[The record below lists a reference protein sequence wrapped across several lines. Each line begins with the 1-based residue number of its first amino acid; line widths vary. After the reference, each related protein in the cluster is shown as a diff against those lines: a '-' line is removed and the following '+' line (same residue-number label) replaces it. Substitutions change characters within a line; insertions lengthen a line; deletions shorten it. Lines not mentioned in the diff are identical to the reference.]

1 MDLLRYGLSRGGS
14 RHASYLWQGVTKR
27 YLSTQPAATSSP
39 TTHYRIT
46 LRRSAIGLPKHTGRV
61 IEALGLRRRL
71 QSVYHRQSP
80 DIAGMVLAVKEL
92 VHVENVRL
100 MESSSDLVDEVA
112 NPVWVNA
119 QGEVVDAGRLSRKAP
134 RGFKIVGN
142 LTDEQRDAA
151 LRSSPE

>member
-1 MDLLRYGLSRGGS
+1 M
-14 RHASYLWQGVTKR
+14 
-27 YLSTQPAATSSP
+27 
-39 TTHYRIT
+39 
-46 LRRSAIGLPKHTGRV
+46 RRSAIGLPKHTGRV
-61 IEALGLRRRL
+61 IEALGLRKRL

-119 QGEVVDAGRLSRKAP
+119 QGEVADAGRLSRKAP

>member
-61 IEALGLRRRL
+61 IEALGLRKRL

-100 MESSSDLVDEVA
+100 MESASDLVDEV
-112 NPVWVNA
+112 
-119 QGEVVDAGRLSRKAP
+119 
-134 RGFKIVGN
+134 
-142 LTDEQRDAA
+142 
-151 LRSSPE
+151 